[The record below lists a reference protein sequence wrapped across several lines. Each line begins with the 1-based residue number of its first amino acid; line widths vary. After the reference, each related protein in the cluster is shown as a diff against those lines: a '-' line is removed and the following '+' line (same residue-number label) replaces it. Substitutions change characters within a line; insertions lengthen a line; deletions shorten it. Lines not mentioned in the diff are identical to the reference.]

1 MIHNF
6 SSNAFPWYR
15 TVGFVGTLA
24 VTAGVLISSP
34 FHEDLFVVCVD
45 DGVHIRCTT
54 VAEFQSFSVQD
65 LVQVMVFGEIFVYE
79 FKVLGNGDTQVLGI
93 VSCCQDLSTKVV
105 EYS

>member
-24 VTAGVLISSP
+24 VTAGVLISRP

-79 FKVLGNGDTQVLGI
+79 FKEL
-93 VSCCQDLSTKVV
+93 LSKCSLQSGTIRWGKPGHITLA
-105 EYS
+105 